1 MAGKA
6 LEAETALVES
16 ISRRESK
23 QSHTAAEE
31 LVRSFTGDG
40 HDDEQPKKCL
50 CFMVSGNVRVL
61 WLTAFLFALI
71 TGVQYIFGAVI
82 IHSAAL
88 TEDCYCMGVDALS
101 YFLNIGAEVAP
112 AHMKRKLQL
121 IIPCISLS
129 VLMALTI
136 YQALGAIDTIKD
148 NPPAPEDP
156 TAEDRKMAWIVWCF
170 GFGGVV
176 FDLISIYAFCKNKR
190 EKKEGQLPVNMLAA
204 FMHVGAD
211 FIRSITTTIEG
222 FFLIANFPPGI
233 NGDVVDA
240 YSCMVITVIVVA
252 AILYG
257 LIEVVRDILHYCK
270 TGE

>member
-1 MAGKA
+1 
-6 LEAETALVES
+6 
-16 ISRRESK
+16 
-23 QSHTAAEE
+23 
-31 LVRSFTGDG
+31 
-40 HDDEQPKKCL
+40 
-50 CFMVSGNVRVL
+50 MVSGNVRVL

-71 TGVQYIFGAVI
+71 TTVQYICGAVI
-82 IHSAAL
+82 VQSAAL

-112 AHMKRKLQL
+112 VHMKRKLQL
-121 IIPCISLS
+121 IIPVVSLS

-136 YQALGAIDTIKD
+136 YQAQDAVATIRE
-148 NPPAPEDP
+148 NAPPEEPDV
-156 TAEDRKMAWIVWCF
+156 KMAWIVWGF
-170 GFGGVV
+170 GFGGVI

-190 EKKEGQLPVNMLAA
+190 EKREGQLPVNMLAA

-211 FIRSITTTIEG
+211 FIRSITTTVEG

-233 NGDVVDA
+233 NGEVVDA
-240 YSCMVITVIVVA
+240 WSCMVITVVVVA

-257 LIEVVRDILHYCK
+257 LFEVVKDIVIFCK

>member
-1 MAGKA
+1 
-6 LEAETALVES
+6 
-16 ISRRESK
+16 
-23 QSHTAAEE
+23 
-31 LVRSFTGDG
+31 
-40 HDDEQPKKCL
+40 
-50 CFMVSGNVRVL
+50 MVSGNVRVL

-71 TGVQYIFGAVI
+71 TSVQYFCGAVI
-82 IHSAAL
+82 VHSAAL

-121 IIPCISLS
+121 VIPVVSLS
-129 VLMALTI
+129 VLMVLTI
-136 YQALGAIDTIKD
+136 WQAAGAITTIKD
-148 NPPAPEDP
+148 NEPAPLIPD
-156 TAEDRKMAWIVWCF
+156 TKMAWIVWAF
-170 GFGGVV
+170 GFGGML
-176 FDLISIYAFCKNKR
+176 FDVISIYAFCRNKR

-240 YSCMVITVIVVA
+240 YSCMVITVVVVA

-257 LIEVVRDILHYCK
+257 LWEVFRDIIVYCK

>member
-1 MAGKA
+1 MAEKA
-6 LEAETALVES
+6 FEAETALTGSVS
-16 ISRRESK
+16 KKDSK
-23 QSHTAAEE
+23 QASTAAEE

-40 HDDEQPKKCL
+40 QDDEQPKRCL

-71 TGVQYIFGAVI
+71 TGVQYFFGAVVVQ
-82 IHSAAL
+82 SAAL

-112 AHMKRKLQL
+112 SHMKRKLQL
-121 IIPCISLS
+121 VIPVVSLS

-136 YQALGAIDTIKD
+136 YQAFGAIDTIM
-148 NPPAPEDP
+148 NPPDAPDHPSAKEIQ
-156 TAEDRKMAWIVWCF
+156 MAWIVWAF
-170 GFGGVV
+170 GFGGVI

-211 FIRSITTTIEG
+211 FIRSITTTVEG

-233 NGDVVDA
+233 NGEVVDA
-240 YSCMVITVIVVA
+240 YACMVITVVVVA

-257 LIEVVRDILHYCK
+257 LYEVVRDIMVFCK

>member
-6 LEAETALVES
+6 LEAESPFVDS
-16 ISRRESK
+16 IKKDK
-23 QSHTAAEE
+23 QSFTAAEE

-40 HDDEQPKKCL
+40 QDEQPKRCL

-61 WLTAFLFALI
+61 WLTSFLFALI
-71 TGVQYIFGAVI
+71 TVVQYFFGAVI
-82 IHSAAL
+82 VHSAAL

-121 IIPCISLS
+121 IIPVVSLT

-136 YQALGAIDTIKD
+136 DQAAGAIQTIKD
-148 NPPAPEDP
+148 NAPPGPPDV
-156 TAEDRKMAWIVWCF
+156 KMAWIVWSF
-170 GFGGVV
+170 GFGGAI

-190 EKKEGQLPVNMLAA
+190 EKREGQLPVNMMAA

-211 FIRSITTTIEG
+211 FIRSITTTVEG
-222 FFLIANFPPGI
+222 FFLITNFPPGI
-233 NGDVVDA
+233 NGDVIDA
-240 YSCMVITVIVVA
+240 YSCMVITVVVVA

-257 LIEVVRDILHYCK
+257 LFEVFRDVIVFCR

>member
-1 MAGKA
+1 MADKSF
-6 LEAETALVES
+6 EAETALVTS
-16 ISRRESK
+16 TTKRDGK
-23 QSHTAAEE
+23 TATTGAEE
-31 LVRSFTGDG
+31 LVRSFTSDG

-71 TGVQYIFGAVI
+71 TSVQYFFGAVI
-82 IHSAAL
+82 VQSAAL

-112 AHMKRKLQL
+112 SHMKRKLQL
-121 IIPCISLS
+121 GIPVVSLS

-136 YQALGAIDTIKD
+136 YQVQDAIATIQD
-148 NPPAPEDP
+148 PEPAPKHPSPEDI
-156 TAEDRKMAWIVWCF
+156 KMAWIVWCF
-170 GFGGVV
+170 GFGGVC

-190 EKKEGQLPVNMLAA
+190 EKREGQLPVNMLAA

-211 FIRSITTTIEG
+211 FIRSITTTVEG

-240 YSCMVITVIVVA
+240 YSCIVITVVVVA
-252 AILYG
+252 GILYG
-257 LIEVVRDILHYCK
+257 LFEVVRDIIVFCK

>member
-1 MAGKA
+1 MASP
-6 LEAETALVES
+6 LESDQALVAS
-16 ISRRESK
+16 TSK
-23 QSHTAAEE
+23 KDGKQASTAAEE

-40 HDDEQPKKCL
+40 QDDERPKRCL

-71 TGVQYIFGAVI
+71 TGVQYFFGAVVVN
-82 IHSAAL
+82 SAAL

-112 AHMKRKLQL
+112 SHMKRKLQL
-121 IIPCISLS
+121 IIPVVSLS

-136 YQALGAIDTIKD
+136 YQATDAINTIKED
-148 NPPAPEDP
+148 PPAPPEP
-156 TAEDRKMAWIVWCF
+156 SAEDRKMAWIVWAF
-170 GFGGVV
+170 GFGGVI
-176 FDLISIYAFCKNKR
+176 FDLISIFAFCKNKR

-211 FIRSITTTIEG
+211 FIRSITTTVEG

-240 YSCMVITVIVVA
+240 YSCVVITVIVVA

-257 LIEVVRDILHYCK
+257 LFEVVRDILIFCK

>member
-1 MAGKA
+1 MADKA
-6 LEAETALVES
+6 LEAETALVGS
-16 ISRRESK
+16 TTKRDSK
-23 QSHTAAEE
+23 QASTAAEE

-40 HDDEQPKKCL
+40 QDDEQPKRCL

-71 TGVQYIFGAVI
+71 TGVQYFFGAVVV
-82 IHSAAL
+82 HSAAL

-121 IIPCISLS
+121 IIPVLSLS

-136 YQALGAIDTIKD
+136 WQATGAIATIRA
-148 NPPAPEDP
+148 NVPAPEHPSAD
-156 TAEDRKMAWIVWCF
+156 DIKMAWIVWAF
-170 GFGGVV
+170 GFCGAI
-176 FDLISIYAFCKNKR
+176 FDIISIYAFCRNKR
-190 EKKEGQLPVNMLAA
+190 DKKEGQLPVNMLAA

-211 FIRSITTTIEG
+211 FIRSITTTTEG

-233 NGDVVDA
+233 NGDVIDA
-240 YSCMVITVIVVA
+240 YSCMVITVVVVA

-257 LIEVVRDILHYCK
+257 LWEVFRDIIVYCK
-270 TGE
+270 TGQ

>member
-1 MAGKA
+1 MAANA
-6 LEAETALVES
+6 LEAESALVGS
-16 ISRRESK
+16 TTKRDGK
-23 QSHTAAEE
+23 TATTGAEE
-31 LVRSFTGDG
+31 LVRSFTSDG
-40 HDDEQPKKCL
+40 QSDEQQKKCL

-71 TGVQYIFGAVI
+71 TGVQYFFGAVLV
-82 IHSAAL
+82 HSAAL

-101 YFLNIGAEVAP
+101 YLLNIGAEVAP
-112 AHMKRKLQL
+112 PHLKRKLQL
-121 IIPCISLS
+121 GIPVVSLS

-136 YQALGAIDTIKD
+136 YQVQDAINTVQYP
-148 NPPAPEDP
+148 PPAPEHP
-156 TAEDRKMAWIVWCF
+156 SAEDRKMAWIVWAF
-170 GFGGVV
+170 GFGGVC

-211 FIRSITTTIEG
+211 FIRSITTTVEG
-222 FFLIANFPPGI
+222 VFLIANFPPGI

-240 YSCMVITVIVVA
+240 YSCIVITVVVVA
-252 AILYG
+252 GILYG
-257 LIEVVRDILHYCK
+257 LFEITRDIIVFCK